1 MLKTSALQLL
11 RVANQHL
18 INSVDRTKIIYLYS
32 PTDAAPQFLQKL
44 PPPPLIT
51 LFIWECRSL
60 SFEDF
65 SSPVVIINTLIT
77 GLKEQWCKWK
87 SGQSK

>member
-1 MLKTSALQLL
+1 MLKTSALQLFM
-11 RVANQHL
+11 VANQHL
-18 INSVDRTKIIYLYS
+18 INSVDRTQIIYSYS

-44 PPPPLIT
+44 SPPPLIT
-51 LFIWECRSL
+51 LLIWECRSL

-77 GLKEQWCKWK
+77 GLQEQWYK
-87 SGQSK
+87 

>member
-1 MLKTSALQLL
+1 MLKTSALQLFL
-11 RVANQHL
+11 LANQHL
-18 INSVDRTKIIYLYS
+18 INSVDRTQIIYSYS

-44 PPPPLIT
+44 SPPLIT
-51 LFIWECRSL
+51 LLIWEYRSL

-77 GLKEQWCKWK
+77 GLKEQWCK
-87 SGQSK
+87 

>member
-1 MLKTSALQLL
+1 MLKTSALQLF

-18 INSVDRTKIIYLYS
+18 INSVNRTKIIYLYS

-44 PPPPLIT
+44 PPPLIT

-77 GLKEQWCKWK
+77 GLQEQWYK
-87 SGQSK
+87 